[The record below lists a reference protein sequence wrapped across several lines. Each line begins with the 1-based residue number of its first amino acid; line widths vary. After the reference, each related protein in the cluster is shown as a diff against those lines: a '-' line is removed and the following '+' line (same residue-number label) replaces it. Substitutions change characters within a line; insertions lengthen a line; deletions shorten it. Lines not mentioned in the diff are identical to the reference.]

1 MVQQKEEYLVDN
13 LKHLRKLFEMT
24 QQDAADQFEVKKSAY
39 ASYEEGRAV
48 PPYSNIRKIA
58 TFYKL
63 TIDILITKD
72 LTKSNVKNY
81 LNIGNERLLFPV
93 SVDAEGNEMIDV
105 VPIKASA
112 GYLSGYSDPSYIM
125 NLPKI
130 QFPFKNI
137 QGTGRLFQIH
147 GDSMLPITS
156 ESYVI
161 SELEENIQTIKEGEC
176 YILITLNEGIVYKR
190 IFKSEKKNNIK
201 LVSDNTNYAPY
212 DVPLSEIREIW
223 KAKGFMSFEL
233 PIPASENDVKNS
245 VAQLQK
251 DMDIL
256 KEKLRIQ

>member
-1 MVQQKEEYLVDN
+1 
-13 LKHLRKLFEMT
+13 
-24 QQDAADQFEVKKSAY
+24 
-39 ASYEEGRAV
+39 
-48 PPYSNIRKIA
+48 
-58 TFYKL
+58 
-63 TIDILITKD
+63 
-72 LTKSNVKNY
+72 
-81 LNIGNERLLFPV
+81 
-93 SVDAEGNEMIDV
+93 
-105 VPIKASA
+105 
-112 GYLSGYSDPSYIM
+112 
-125 NLPKI
+125 
-130 QFPFKNI
+130 
-137 QGTGRLFQIH
+137 
-147 GDSMLPITS
+147 MLPITS